1 MGDRAC
7 SEFCSPCCEF
17 RASRCHSDCRYC
29 SQFEDCQGSCCGE
42 FYRASVVLAHL
53 QVRRY
58 RSPIECRPHQAV
70 NELARTLTC
79 FAADHH
85 HLISLLVD
93 EREKFPLTEVL
104 TSTVSCMDDTVNRA
118 HLTFV
123 RRFVHRESRDTAP
136 FLTHNHDNTCTD
148 VVGGERGGRE
158 VRDRLLTL
166 MS

>member
-7 SEFCSPCCEF
+7 SEFCSPCYAF

-29 SQFEDCQGSCCGE
+29 SRCEDCQGNCCGG
-42 FYRASVVLAHL
+42 FCLASVVLAHL

-58 RSPIECRPHQAV
+58 RSPIEGCPHQAV
-70 NELARTLTC
+70 NELARTLACLT
-79 FAADHH
+79 ADHH
-85 HLISLLVD
+85 HSIPLLVN
-93 EREKFPLTEVL
+93 EREKFPLTEVF

-123 RRFVHRESRDTAP
+123 RRFVHREARDTAP
-136 FLTHNHDNTCTD
+136 FLTHTHNSTCTT